1 MKKVV
6 LTVFILLLFFGSSYA
21 SFKDSLKQ
29 HLEKNNIEDG
39 STQIYLLNRCSAVY
53 TYASAIL
60 LETDKLNSK
69 NFIEISNNLLFKA
82 IELMIIEEEEK
93 KFENKS
99 NKLDNNTQT
108 ENVQVNEENELIG
121 DVQVDIKPSEK
132 NQTLEKKNSSE
143 EKKLNSNLKT
153 NNDQITNELQ
163 NNFNWS

>member
-6 LTVFILLLFFGSSYA
+6 SIVFILLLFFGSSYA

-82 IELMIIEEEEK
+82 MELMIIEEEEK
-93 KFENKS
+93 KLEQAQKNAEDIRKKMFDEYIIEGKKNWEKNKS
-99 NKLDNNTQT
+99 HFKGSFISEDM
-108 ENVQVNEENELIG
+108 LIC
-121 DVQVDIKPSEK
+121 
-132 NQTLEKKNSSE
+132 
-143 EKKLNSNLKT
+143 SNLVEGE
-153 NNDQITNELQ
+153 D
-163 NNFNWS
+163 